1 MLSEEPGVSIVGVA
15 SEEVEDLIAL
25 IRSSD
30 PDIVI
35 LDLDLPGLSTA
46 ELLSEVQRIN
56 SHLGFIVLGS
66 MPELKEQIILVGA
79 SDTVVKG
86 SPPDELL
93 DAYRRTAGLIR
104 SAADQTLVQKE

>member
-15 SEEVEDLIAL
+15 SEEVEDLITL

-35 LDLDLPGLSTA
+35 LDLDLPGLSTV

-56 SHLGFIVLGS
+56 SRLGFIVLGS
-66 MPELKEQIILVGA
+66 MPELKEQIILVGV
-79 SDTVVKG
+79 SDSVVKS

-93 DAYRRTAGLIR
+93 EAYRRTAGLIR
-104 SAADQTLVQKE
+104 SAAD